1 MAPCADLDMSTRP
14 GPLRTLALALLV
26 TAALAGCG
34 RKATRPDRPVTP
46 TPGTTAEQP
55 AAPAEPAKPPADKG
69 DPEGRFNEALELM
82 KQKKAPEAEAAFLA
96 LTKDFPDFSGPATN
110 LGILF
115 AKSNRRNEAIAAF
128 TRAATLNGQNA
139 SAFNWL
145 GIVNKEA
152 GNYVRAK
159 ESYEKAIS
167 VKPDY
172 AAAHLNLGLLLEN
185 QLKQPNEA
193 VAHYREY
200 YRISGG
206 KDLRVLPWIA
216 EIEARQ
222 PPAAAAPPAAAP
234 AGAMPSPRSAV
245 GTEREIK

>member
-1 MAPCADLDMSTRP
+1 MAPCAELTLTTRR
-14 GPLRTLALALLV
+14 GPMRGLAIALLLTV
-26 TAALAGCG
+26 ALAGCG

-46 TPGTTAEQP
+46 SGTTAEPSTP
-55 AAPAEPAKPPADKG
+55 ADPDKPPADKG
-69 DPEGRFNEALELM
+69 DPEGRFQEALELM

-96 LTKDFPDFSGPATN
+96 LTKDFPDFSGPVTN

-145 GIVNKEA
+145 GIVNRES
-152 GNYVRAK
+152 GNFARAK

-185 QLKQPNEA
+185 QLQQPEQA

-200 YRISGG
+200 YRITGG

-222 PPAAAAPPAAAP
+222 QRAAAATPSAPAAAT
-234 AGAMPSPRSAV
+234 MPSPRDAV
-245 GTEREIK
+245 GVEREIQR

>member
-1 MAPCADLDMSTRP
+1 MAPCAEATMTTRSP
-14 GPLRTLALALLV
+14 MRALALALLV
-26 TAALAGCG
+26 TAALAGCA
-34 RKATRPDRPVTP
+34 RKATRPDRPTTP
-46 TPGTTAEQP
+46 TTPSTPTQ
-55 AAPAEPAKPPADKG
+55 PAEPDKPPPDKG
-69 DPEGRFNEALELM
+69 DPEGRFNEALDLM

-96 LTKDFPDFSGPATN
+96 LTKDFPDFSGPVTN

-128 TRAATLNGQNA
+128 TRAATINGQNA

-145 GIVNKEA
+145 GIINREA
-152 GNYVRAK
+152 GNYARAK

-185 QLKQPNEA
+185 QLKQPEEA

-200 YRISGG
+200 YRIGGG

-222 PPAAAAPPAAAP
+222 PAAATPAP
-234 AGAMPSPRSAV
+234 AAMPSPRSAA
-245 GTEREIK
+245 EREIK

>member
-1 MAPCADLDMSTRP
+1 MAPCADT
-14 GPLRTLALALLV
+14 GLRMLRQATLAFAVL
-26 TAALAGCG
+26 AALAGCG
-34 RKATRPDRPVTP
+34 GKSSTRPDAPVTP
-46 TPGTTAEQP
+46 DET
-55 AAPAEPAKPPADKG
+55 PAEPAQPAADKG
-69 DPEGRFNEALELM
+69 DPEGRFAEALELM
-82 KQKKAPEAEAAFLA
+82 KQKKAKEAEAAFMA
-96 LTKDFPDFSGPATN
+96 LTRDFPEFSGPQTN

-128 TRAATLNGQNA
+128 TQAATANGQNA

-145 GIVNKEA
+145 GILNREA
-152 GNYVRAK
+152 GNYPRAK

-172 AAAHLNLGLLLEN
+172 AAAHLNLGLLLEG
-185 QLKQPNEA
+185 QLNQPNEA

-200 YRISGG
+200 YRLSGG

-222 PPAAAAPPAAAP
+222 PKPDESAAP
-234 AGAMPSPRSAV
+234 AAPA
-245 GTEREIK
+245 EREIR

>member
-1 MAPCADLDMSTRP
+1 MAPCAEHTMSMTAMR
-14 GPLRTLALALLV
+14 GSPLRSLALVMLV
-26 TAALAGCG
+26 TAALAGCA
-34 RKATRPDRPVTP
+34 RKATRPDRPSTP
-46 TPGTTAEQP
+46 TTSTQP
-55 AAPAEPAKPPADKG
+55 AEPTAPAKPPADKG

-96 LTKDFPDFSGPATN
+96 LTRDFPDFSGPVTN

-128 TRAATLNGQNA
+128 TRAATINGQNA

-152 GNYVRAK
+152 GNYARAK

-172 AAAHLNLGLLLEN
+172 AAAHLNLGLLMEN
-185 QLKQPNEA
+185 QLKQPAEA

-200 YRISGG
+200 YRITGG

-216 EIEARQ
+216 EIEARN
-222 PPAAAAPPAAAP
+222 PAPAAASTPAPAATQRSVGP
-234 AGAMPSPRSAV
+234 AGEQEV
-245 GTEREIK
+245 K

>member
-1 MAPCADLDMSTRP
+1 MAPCAEPTIIPRS
-14 GPLRTLALALLV
+14 PLRAVVLAVLV
-26 TAALAGCG
+26 TATLAGCA
-34 RKATRPDRPVTP
+34 RKPTRPDRPTTP
-46 TPGTTAEQP
+46 TQP
-55 AAPAEPAKPPADKG
+55 AALTEPTEPAAPPADKG

-96 LTKDFPDFSGPATN
+96 LTRDFPDFSGPVTN

-145 GIVNKEA
+145 GLVNREA
-152 GNYVRAK
+152 GNYARAK

-185 QLKQPNEA
+185 QLQQPQQA

-222 PPAAAAPPAAAP
+222 AQPTSPATAPS
-234 AGAMPSPRSAV
+234 AGASAPSS
-245 GTEREIK
+245 EREVK

>member
-1 MAPCADLDMSTRP
+1 MAPCAEPTMTTTRA
-14 GPLRTLALALLV
+14 PLRALALAVLV
-26 TAALAGCG
+26 TAALAGCA
-34 RKATRPDRPVTP
+34 RKATRPDRPTTP
-46 TPGTTAEQP
+46 TTSPTQP
-55 AAPAEPAKPPADKG
+55 ATPAEPAAPAKPPADKG

-82 KQKKAPEAEAAFLA
+82 KQKKTPEAEAAFLA
-96 LTKDFPDFSGPATN
+96 LTKDFPDYSGPVTN

-115 AKSNRRNEAIAAF
+115 AKSNRRNEAINAF
-128 TRAATLNGQNA
+128 TRAATINGQNA

-185 QLKQPNEA
+185 QLKQPAEA

-216 EIEARQ
+216 EIEARN
-222 PPAAAAPPAAAP
+222 PAPAAAP
-234 AGAMPSPRSAV
+234 AATPAAATPRSGGPAL
-245 GTEREIK
+245 EREIK